1 MIRIEV
7 EHHKDEVILIVEG
20 RLVGMFVPELEQC
33 WREQTMGRVR
43 PVVIVNLKSVLSIDQ
58 YGRDLLR
65 AMYESGVTFRGA
77 GISMQ
82 DELAAIARSEDL

>member
-7 EHHKDEVILIVEG
+7 KDQKDSVTLVVEG
-20 RLVGMFVPELEQC
+20 RLAGVFVPELAQC
-33 WREQTMGRVR
+33 WREQTTDRVR
-43 PVVIVNLKSVLSIDQ
+43 PVIVDLRSLLSIDRD
-58 YGRDLLR
+58 GRRLLR

-82 DELAAIARSEDL
+82 DELEAIRQSPDM

>member
-7 EHHKDEVILIVEG
+7 IDQRDGVILIVEG
-20 RLVGMFVPELEQC
+20 RLVGVFVPELEQC
-33 WREQTMGRVR
+33 WREQMLGQLR
-43 PVVIVNLKSVLSIDQ
+43 PVIVDLKSVLSIDQ
-58 YGRDLLR
+58 DGRRLLR

-82 DELAAIARSEDL
+82 DELAAIAQPADT

>member
-7 EHHKDEVILIVEG
+7 KDQKDSVTIIVEG
-20 RLVGMFVPELEQC
+20 RLVGVFVPELAQC
-33 WREQTMGRVR
+33 WREQTTGRVR
-43 PVVIVNLKSVLSIDQ
+43 PVIVDLKSLLSIDRD
-58 YGRDLLR
+58 GRRLLR

-82 DELAAIARSEDL
+82 DELAAIRQSPDT